1 MSVGHRIVLELL
13 DPTLGLVAEDLGAD
27 ILTEVVGRAL
37 IRDGDRVLTIDRHP
51 AHGVYH
57 LGHDIRHSALLS
69 VRRSRREHVAHSQSE
84 ERE

>member
-37 IRDGDRVLTIDRHP
+37 RYVT
-51 AHGVYH
+51 AT
-57 LGHDIRHSALLS
+57 AF
-69 VRRSRREHVAHSQSE
+69 SRLIVIPHTGSTTWVTT
-84 ERE
+84 